1 MRDCKVRCIKVL
13 NLEAIIQEY
22 LKKGYTRANASAKV
36 CQDIIL
42 NVNFSKKLH

>member
-1 MRDCKVRCIKVL
+1 MRCIKVL
-13 NLEAIIQEY
+13 NLEAIRQEY

-42 NVNFSKKLH
+42 KEISNSPFLNA